1 MDSPIISELMAAR
14 EKAWERLKTLAGLYV
29 YYMNN
34 RRDPVEMGRNIRY
47 SADRQTES
55 EMLAIRKLLAPKEDP
70 VFVVPSGRNDDHTS
84 VLLKVTELQVSA
96 DLSKMIPVGRL
107 VTPEDVAQPEAD
119 RPDDSDPADLLK
131 ALEG

>member
-34 RRDPVEMGRNIRY
+34 RRDPVVPGRNISY
-47 SADRQTES
+47 SADSQTES

-70 VFVVPSGRNDDHTS
+70 VFVVPSGRTGDFVS
-84 VLLKVTELQVSA
+84 VLITVQENRVTVEM
-96 DLSKMIPVGRL
+96 SKIIPVDRI
-107 VTPEDVAQPEAD
+107 VTPDDVAQPEAD
-119 RPDDSDPADLLK
+119 RPDDSDPTDLLK